1 MGGNLLHL
9 TSGPASRQRQAT
21 QRRERGKRQNADNSI
36 PKKNDSRSTDA
47 ISTDPDSLR
56 ATDSCKNGCDNYHLV
71 ILYITM
77 KEKRSSREDET
88 LVGLLNLDGEIFPMD
103 NGYWTKF
110 EVWRVDPEPHV
121 PHGVRYSLTLHDRY
135 NRRVL
140 GFDNAHAIR
149 PARKGYAARKIT
161 WDHLHKCEKI
171 SPYDY
176 ETASRLLEDFWR
188 EVERIMGEK

>member
-1 MGGNLLHL
+1 
-9 TSGPASRQRQAT
+9 
-21 QRRERGKRQNADNSI
+21 
-36 PKKNDSRSTDA
+36 
-47 ISTDPDSLR
+47 
-56 ATDSCKNGCDNYHLV
+56 V
-71 ILYITM
+71 ILYLTM
-77 KEKRSSREDET
+77 KEKPSSREDET

-161 WDHLHKCEKI
+161 WDHRHKCEKI

-176 ETASRLLEDFWR
+176 ETASQLLEDFWR

>member
-1 MGGNLLHL
+1 
-9 TSGPASRQRQAT
+9 
-21 QRRERGKRQNADNSI
+21 
-36 PKKNDSRSTDA
+36 
-47 ISTDPDSLR
+47 
-56 ATDSCKNGCDNYHLV
+56 
-71 ILYITM
+71 M
-77 KEKRSSREDET
+77 KEKRSCREDVT

-110 EVWRVDPEPHV
+110 EAWRVDPEPHV

-149 PARKGYAARKIT
+149 PAKKGFAARKIT
-161 WDHLHKCEKI
+161 WDHRHKREKT

-176 ETASRLLEDFWR
+176 ESAGQLLEDFWR
-188 EVERIMGEK
+188 EAERIMGEK